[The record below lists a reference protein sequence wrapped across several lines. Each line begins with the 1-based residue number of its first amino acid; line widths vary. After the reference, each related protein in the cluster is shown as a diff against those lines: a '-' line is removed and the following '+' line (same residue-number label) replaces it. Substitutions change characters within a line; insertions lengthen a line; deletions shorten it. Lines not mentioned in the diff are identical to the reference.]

1 MGIQDRDYTRERR
14 QENARSA
21 ASARRPWVV
30 AGILI
35 LAILIVLAFVGRRQ
49 SHDAAP
55 VASRPAI
62 VDVNRATRD
71 ELSALP
77 YISDAVAH
85 GIIES
90 RPYSSVEDL
99 LRVKGIGP
107 KILDRIRPY
116 VKVGD
121 SMPQSQPPRTGGT
134 PQERRVP

>member
-14 QENARSA
+14 QASVQSA
-21 ASARRPWVV
+21 ASAQRSWVI

-35 LAILIVLAFVGRRQ
+35 LTVLIVLALVGRRE

-55 VASRPAI
+55 VASRPSI
-62 VDVNRATRD
+62 VDVNRATRH

-77 YISDAVAH
+77 YISDAVAQAIVE
-85 GIIES
+85 G

-107 KILDRIRPY
+107 KILDRIRPH

-121 SMPQSQPPRTGGT
+121 SMPQPQQPRTGGT
-134 PQERRVP
+134 PQERRAP